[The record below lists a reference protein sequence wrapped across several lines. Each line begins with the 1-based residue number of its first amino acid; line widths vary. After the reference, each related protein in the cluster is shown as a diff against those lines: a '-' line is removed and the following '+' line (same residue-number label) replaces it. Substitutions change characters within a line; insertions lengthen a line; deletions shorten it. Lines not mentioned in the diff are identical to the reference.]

1 MCRVLVTAAEA
12 THRRRP
18 HRGKRDQLGEAHRRP
33 RQGGAH
39 RQVNGTQA
47 VGMSPALAEP
57 KLSPEG
63 TETVCTLNGRV
74 LVFSLPLTLANL
86 IIVRLYFCKKK
97 KKKICGSGS

>member
-1 MCRVLVTAAEA
+1 
-12 THRRRP
+12 
-18 HRGKRDQLGEAHRRP
+18 
-33 RQGGAH
+33 
-39 RQVNGTQA
+39 
-47 VGMSPALAEP
+47 MSPALAEP

-97 KKKICGSGS
+97 KKKNLWF